1 MSAPTAPHS
10 SAPHASAT
18 ASTAHPSSAQPV
30 FFVGSAS
37 TPGDATGSHAAPPA
51 LATGQPRHL
60 LTAPDAATI
69 SLADPLR
76 LDVWSPRITPLEA
89 LVSQFLAPGMLG
101 AILFFVLDRTDW
113 TQAARGDNFVG
124 GGATWPAVL
133 GQVGLAGLLAT
144 VWLDMFRRQQSSAGQ
159 AGVWLDGLAVLSLGA
174 ATVWV
179 GNVLWPAIALS
190 LVGLACLARVCADWQ
205 ARTALG
211 RDVAASSCG
220 LACAQI
226 IILLAAISSGG
237 SPETQAISILACV
250 VVGLMAEAVAQ
261 QTPAT

>member
-1 MSAPTAPHS
+1 MSAPSAPHS
-10 SAPHASAT
+10 SATH
-18 ASTAHPSSAQPV
+18 STTTPA
-30 FFVGSAS
+30 FLVGSAS
-37 TPGDATGSHAAPPA
+37 TPADAMVAHVTPSETAREPKHVLTSADPVATARPAESFTG
-51 LATGQPRHL
+51 
-60 LTAPDAATI
+60 

-76 LDVWSPRITPLEA
+76 LDVWSPRLTPVEA

-101 AILFFVLDRTDW
+101 AILFFLLDRTDW
-113 TQAARGDNFVG
+113 TQAAQGDNFVG
-124 GGATWPAVL
+124 GGATWPAAL
-133 GQVGLAGLLAT
+133 GQLGLAGLLAT

-159 AGVWLDGLAVLSLGA
+159 AGVWLDGLSVLALGA

-179 GNVLWPAIALS
+179 GNSLWPALALS

-226 IILLAAISSGG
+226 AILLAAIVSGG
-237 SPETQAISILACV
+237 SPVTQAIAILACV

-261 QTPAT
+261 QTPAA